1 MLIPLLIPTQEASE
15 RIQAVYDMEKRH
27 LTKLLTEERI
37 WYCTLVRDYQGV
49 MVSINTLTD

>member
-1 MLIPLLIPTQEASE
+1 
-15 RIQAVYDMEKRH
+15 MEKRH

-49 MVSINTLTD
+49 MVSVKVLIDQCIHGVSLSFHRMLVCQ